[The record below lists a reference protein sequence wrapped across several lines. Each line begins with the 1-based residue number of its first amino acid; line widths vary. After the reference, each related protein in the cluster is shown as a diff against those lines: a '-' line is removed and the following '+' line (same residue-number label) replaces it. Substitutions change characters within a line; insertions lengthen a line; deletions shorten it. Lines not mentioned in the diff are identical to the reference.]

1 MRPGN
6 GARNNDGRDAAGS
19 HGDANVAVS
28 DPNIIP

>member
-28 DPNIIP
+28 ENRGP